1 MALPPC
7 HYAIQVNINNDKMDL
22 MWIQRSAD
30 VFLGLPYDIAMYG
43 ILLEL
48 LCINTDYKPGKLI
61 GQLGDCHLYLNHTD
75 AATTYV
81 YRNTDN
87 IELPKLK
94 IHGNGI
100 VFKGGHRSNPGL
112 VIPKKKNF
120 ELINYNPL
128 PAIPAKLNI
137 GK

>member
-1 MALPPC
+1 MFELTGRFQSIRF
-7 HYAIQVNINNDKMDL
+7 YSNIL
-22 MWIQRSAD
+22 
-30 VFLGLPYDIAMYG
+30 VYTLF
-43 ILLEL
+43 
-48 LCINTDYKPGKLI
+48 KLI
-61 GQLGDCHLYLNHTD
+61 AQLGDCHLYLNHKD
-75 AATTYV
+75 AAMTYV

-112 VIPKKKNF
+112 EIPKKKNF

-128 PAIPAKLNI
+128 PAIPAKLNV
-137 GK
+137 GE